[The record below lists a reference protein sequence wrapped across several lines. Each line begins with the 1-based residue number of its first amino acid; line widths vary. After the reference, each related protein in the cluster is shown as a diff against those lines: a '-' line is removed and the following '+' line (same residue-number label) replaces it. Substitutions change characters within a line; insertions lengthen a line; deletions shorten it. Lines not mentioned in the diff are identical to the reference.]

1 MDSVL
6 SEIQGP
12 VGILTLNRP
21 DKLNAWNA
29 PMRARLVE
37 ALDELEANEAVRA
50 TGPSS
55 GSANGSGSTTESAR
69 SPSRSL
75 PP

>member
-1 MDSVL
+1 MKDFIL
-6 SEIQGP
+6 SEVRGP

-37 ALDELEANEAVRA
+37 ALDAPTLGMIDWAASKSR
-50 TGPSS
+50 PSGFKALFS
-55 GSANGSGSTTESAR
+55 GRRPRLN
-69 SPSRSL
+69 
-75 PP
+75 